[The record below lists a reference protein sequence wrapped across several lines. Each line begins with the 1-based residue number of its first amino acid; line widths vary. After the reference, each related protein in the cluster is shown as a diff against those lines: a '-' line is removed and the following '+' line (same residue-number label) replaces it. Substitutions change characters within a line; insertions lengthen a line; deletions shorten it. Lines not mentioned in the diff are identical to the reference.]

1 MDALLLIGSTLVNAV
16 IIGFFARRL
25 IGVPV
30 GWPRTIAVSLLV
42 VVAVQPVL
50 TGLLSLLDIRP
61 ESVNESEPGALA
73 LAVGVIILIVAWV
86 FVLEI
91 IVLVIGEAVAPT
103 GSLPSPL
110 QWLESLPARR
120 RRGQRYLTI
129 MAIATKHGLGGYF
142 RPRRRQAPLAAVAG
156 SVREAMTEAGVTFVK
171 LGQML
176 ATRPDLVPEPLVREF
191 SQLHSSVPPEPWTT
205 IEPVITA
212 ELGRPWQEVFAR
224 LDEQP
229 LAAASVAQIHTGA
242 LLDGTEVVVKVQR
255 TRARDQAVADLDIV
269 SQLAARLEATA
280 AWARRLRLSALAKG
294 FADSLL
300 EELDYRVEL
309 ANMQAVAA
317 ASDAVRVPV
326 PYPELSSSRLLV
338 MERLAGEPLSRATGL
353 VGGFDAEERTRMAQ
367 DLFAAVLRQVMVSGV
382 FHADLHP
389 GNIIVLP
396 DATLGLLD
404 LGSVG
409 RLDQGARTS
418 LGAMML
424 AVDRGDAI
432 SATDAL
438 IDLLDRPV
446 DLDDRALE
454 REVGQLVVRY
464 GSGLGPGGSTQMFG
478 ELTRLVV
485 RHHFSIPPQ
494 IAAAFRALGALE
506 GSLQLLT
513 RDIDLVASAREQGRK
528 LMQAQQSPEAVRTQ
542 VQSQLATVLPLVQR
556 LPRRLNRITEQLEEG
571 RFGVSVR
578 IFHHPDDRSFIT
590 GVVQQLV
597 VSVLAAS
604 LGLAGVVLLVS
615 TGGPVVGPD
624 ARIGLLPLLGAVL
637 LLFAFT
643 LGARVL
649 VLVFRQRT

>member
-1 MDALLLIGSTLVNAV
+1 MDALLYLISTV
-16 IIGFFARRL
+16 INVILLGFFARRM

-30 GWPRTIAVSLLV
+30 GWPRTIVVSLV
-42 VVAVQPVL
+42 VVAVIGPLLTNVL
-50 TGLLSLLDIRP
+50 PDLGVRP
-61 ESVNESEPGALA
+61 EVVDGTDVRGLTVAL
-73 LAVGVIILIVAWV
+73 LVIVLVVAWA

-91 IVLVIGEAVAPT
+91 IVLVIGEAVVPT
-103 GSLPSPL
+103 GSLPTPL
-110 QWLESLPARR
+110 QLLESIPARR
-120 RRGQRYLTI
+120 RRGQRYLAI
-129 MAIATKHGLGGYF
+129 MAIATRHGLGGYF
-142 RPRRRQAPLAAVAG
+142 RPRRRSAPPATVAG

-176 ATRPDLVPEPLVREF
+176 ATRPDLVPEPFVREL
-191 SQLHSSVPPEPWTT
+191 SRLHSSVPPEPWDVV
-205 IEPVITA
+205 EPVITA
-212 ELGRPWQEVFAR
+212 ELGRPWPEVFASI
-224 LDEQP
+224 DHEP
-229 LAAASVAQIHTGA
+229 LAAASVAQIHTGV
-242 LLDGTEVVVKVQR
+242 LLDGTSVVLKVQR
-255 TRARDQAVADLDIV
+255 TKARDQAVADLDIV
-269 SQLAARLEATA
+269 NQLAGRLEATA
-280 AWARRLRLSALAKG
+280 AWARRLQLSSLAKG
-294 FADSLL
+294 FADSLM

-326 PYPELSSSRLLV
+326 PYPELSSARLLV
-338 MERLAGEPLSRATGL
+338 MERLDGEPLSRATTL
-353 VGGFDAEERTRMAQ
+353 VAGFSPEQRTTMAQ

-409 RLDQGARTS
+409 RLDQGTRGS

-438 IDLLDRPV
+438 INLLERPE

-464 GSGLGPGGSTQMFG
+464 GGGLGSGGSAQLFG
-478 ELTRLVV
+478 ELTRLVI

-513 RDIDLVASAREQGRK
+513 RDIDMVATAREQGRA
-528 LMQAQQSPEAVRTQ
+528 LMQAQLTPEAVRTQ

-556 LPRRLNRITEQLEEG
+556 LPRRVDRISQQLEEG
-571 RFGVSVR
+571 RFEVSVR
-578 IFHHPDDRSFIT
+578 VFRHPDDRAFVTAVI
-590 GVVQQLV
+590 QQLV
-597 VSVLAAS
+597 VSVLAAA
-604 LGLAGVVLLVS
+604 LGLSGVMLLAAENS
-615 TGGPVVGPD
+615 P
-624 ARIGLLPLLGAVL
+624 LLGSVAVFPLLGAIL